1 MSRRAL
7 RLFFVAA
14 AAGAASAVIVAAA
27 FVLGPAVPPGR
38 SSDAIPLIG
47 IDAIPPNGVAQVEVK
62 ELAGLDALANAQRE
76 RAHMTLWG
84 PRSRP
89 QGMPVFVVADD
100 GDGVRAFLGVDPRTG
115 CALAD
120 KTAGRARVGEIAF
133 VDVCHGTAYDRFGRP
148 IRGPGMW
155 LLDELV
161 LQVRGGIVYAVPHRV
176 IAGGVASR

>member
-1 MSRRAL
+1 MSRRSA

-14 AAGAASAVIVAAA
+14 ATAAGSALVLAAA
-27 FVLGPAVPPGR
+27 FTLGPAVPAGR

-47 IDAIPPNGVAQVEVK
+47 VDAIQPDRVVQLEVK
-62 ELAGLDALANAQRE
+62 EMVGLDALANAQRE
-76 RAHMTLWG
+76 RGHMTLWG

-89 QGMPVFVVADD
+89 QGMPVFVVDG
-100 GDGVRAFLGVDPRTG
+100 GDGVHAFLGVDPRTG
-115 CALAD
+115 CALED
-120 KTAGRARVGEIAF
+120 KTGGRARIGEIAF

-161 LQVRGGIVYAVPHRV
+161 LQVRGGVVYAVPHRV